1 MCQESQTTLSQQKR
15 PRGRPRRAIRT
26 RMTCYLSEAAEAVL
40 RAYSKRSGIPLTDV
54 IEAAVA
60 AYVPL
65 MEKAMYD

>member
-1 MCQESQTTLSQQKR
+1 MCQESQTTISQQKR
-15 PRGRPRRAIRT
+15 PRGRPRRAART
-26 RMTCYLSEAAEAVL
+26 RITCYFSEKSEAVL
-40 RAYSKRSGIPLTDV
+40 REYSKRSGIPLTDV